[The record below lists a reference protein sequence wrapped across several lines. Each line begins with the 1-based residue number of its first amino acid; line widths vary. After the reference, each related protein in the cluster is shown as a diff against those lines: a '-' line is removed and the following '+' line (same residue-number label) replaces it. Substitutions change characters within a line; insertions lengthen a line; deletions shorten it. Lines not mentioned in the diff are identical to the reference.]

1 MNANPTK
8 TSPVWWALVGL
19 VAVLPLGGC
28 SPIGVAVGAGAT
40 AGTAALQERGFQQ
53 SVKDSVIEAAISKDL
68 FDRDLNVFA
77 NLNVEVVEGRVL
89 LTGFV
94 PEQDDRLAAV
104 KSSWAQDGVVD
115 VINEIQ
121 IGDSS
126 AITSTA
132 RDKLI
137 ATEIRAEITVDEKI
151 KAINYSIEVV
161 NGTVY
166 LFGIAQDQ
174 AEIDRVVAHARE
186 VEYVRRIVTDHMV
199 LKDDPS
205 RKTAS

>member
-1 MNANPTK
+1 MINHPKYTMRSVAI
-8 TSPVWWALVGL
+8 ACL
-19 VAVLPLGGC
+19 VAAVPLAGC
-28 SPIGVAVGAGAT
+28 TPVGMAVGAGAT
-40 AGTAALQERGFQQ
+40 AGTAALQERGFEQ
-53 SVKDSVIEAAISKDL
+53 SVRDSVIEATISKDL

-94 PEQDDRLAAV
+94 PTQDDRLAAI
-104 KSSWAQDGVVD
+104 KSSWEKDGVVD

-137 ATEIRAEITVDEKI
+137 ATEIRAEITVDDKI

-174 AEIDRVVAHARE
+174 TELDRVVAHTRG
-186 VEYVRRIVTDHMV
+186 VDYVRRIVIDHMV
-199 LKDDPS
+199 MKDDPS
-205 RKTAS
+205 RKSTT

>member
-1 MNANPTK
+1 MTRRK
-8 TSPVWWALVGL
+8 FSTLRWAALAGL
-19 VAVLPLGGC
+19 VAAIPLAGC
-28 SPIGVAVGAGAT
+28 TPIGVAVGAGAT
-40 AGTAALQERGFQQ
+40 AGTAALQERGFEQ

-68 FDRDLNVFA
+68 FDRDLEVFA

-104 KSSWAQDGVVD
+104 QSSWSQDGVTD

-137 ATEIRAEITVDEKI
+137 ASEVRAEITVDSKI

-161 NGTVY
+161 NGTVF
-166 LFGIAQDQ
+166 LFGIAQNQ
-174 AEIDRVVAHARE
+174 AELDRVVAHTRG
-186 VEYVRRIVTDHMV
+186 VDYVRRIITDHMV
-199 LKDDPS
+199 MKDDPR

>member
-1 MNANPTK
+1 MIKRPTK
-8 TSPVWWALVGL
+8 NLYRTAAACLI
-19 VAVLPLGGC
+19 AILPLAGC
-28 SPIGVAVGAGAT
+28 TPVGMAVGAGAT
-40 AGTAALQERGFQQ
+40 AGSAAMQERGFEQ
-53 SVKDSVIEAAISKDL
+53 SVRDSVTEAAISKAL

-94 PEQDDRLAAV
+94 PTQEDRLAAV
-104 KSSWAQDGVVD
+104 RYSWERDEVTD

-121 IGDSS
+121 IGDSE
-126 AITSTA
+126 AITSKA

-137 ATEIRAEITVDEKI
+137 ASEIRADITIDEKI
-151 KAINYSIEVV
+151 KAVNYSIEVV

-166 LFGIAQDQ
+166 LFGIAQNQ
-174 AEIDRVVAHARE
+174 QELDRVVAHARK

-199 LKDDPS
+199 MKDDPR
-205 RKTAS
+205 RKSST